1 LIKDRIPMGFEKI
14 GDVEKTIVNDAEPNR
29 RDE

>member
-1 LIKDRIPMGFEKI
+1 MGFEKI